1 MRQRSNPRYIVFA
14 IFLFLL
20 FSLFGIGFCGEVYAQ
35 DSTYI
40 KKLESNFN
48 FYQKEIEKLNDNK
61 KLIDEDIKR
70 IEGIL
75 TYIRI
80 EYQSEQKRLDSVK
93 AKNIR

>member
-1 MRQRSNPRYIVFA
+1 MVKKTVI
-14 IFLFLL
+14 ILFLL
-20 FSLFGIGFCGEVYAQ
+20 LGLSYAQ

-48 FYQKEIEKLNDNK
+48 FYQKEIEKLGENK

-80 EYQSEQKRLDSVK
+80 EYQSEQKRLDSLK
-93 AKNIR
+93 K

>member
-20 FSLFGIGFCGEVYAQ
+20 FSLFDIGFCGEVYAQ

-80 EYQSEQKRLDSVK
+80 EYQSEQKRLDSLK
-93 AKNIR
+93 KW

>member
-1 MRQRSNPRYIVFA
+1 M
-14 IFLFLL
+14 
-20 FSLFGIGFCGEVYAQ
+20 YAQ

-93 AKNIR
+93 AKDIR

>member
-1 MRQRSNPRYIVFA
+1 MVKKTI
-14 IFLFLL
+14 IILFLL
-20 FSLFGIGFCGEVYAQ
+20 VGLSYTQIP
-35 DSTYI
+35 DSTYL

-61 KLIDEDIKR
+61 KLIDEDVKR

>member
-1 MRQRSNPRYIVFA
+1 MRQRSNPGKI
-14 IFLFLL
+14 IFFIFIILL
-20 FSLFGIGFCGEVYAQ
+20 FVIGFCRVVYAQ

-80 EYQSEQKRLDSVK
+80 EYQQEQKRLDSVK

>member
-14 IFLFLL
+14 IFLFL
-20 FSLFGIGFCGEVYAQ
+20 LFGIGFCGEVYAQ

-48 FYQKEIEKLNDNK
+48 FYQKEIEKLGENK

-80 EYQSEQKRLDSVK
+80 EYQSEQKRLDSLK
-93 AKNIR
+93 K